1 MIRIFGW
8 RRRWKVSDSSRKDRG
23 MLVILSGFSG
33 AGKGTVVN
41 ALMQRYDNYA
51 ISVSVTTRDPRP
63 GEKEGVS
70 YFFKTEDEFRGMID
84 RGELLEYARYVD
96 HYYGTPVAYVDRKLE
111 EGKDVILEI
120 EIQGAEK
127 VRAQRPDAVM
137 IFVTPPSAEEL
148 RRRLTGRGTE
158 SQEVIDARMR
168 RAAEEAAGMQEYD
181 YILVNDDLDDC
192 VEQLHQLIQAQHM
205 ASSHQKAFIDYIR
218 SSLSGKKK

>member
-1 MIRIFGW
+1 MIRIFGQ
-8 RRRWKVSDSSRKDRG
+8 RRIWKVSDSSRNDRG

-41 ALMQRYDNYA
+41 GLLQRYDNYA
-51 ISVSVTTRDPRP
+51 LSVSATTRNPRP

-70 YFFKTEDEFRGMID
+70 YFFKTEDEFRQMID

-96 HYYGTPVAYVDRKLE
+96 HYYGTPAAYVDKKLS

-120 EIQGAEK
+120 EIQGARK
-127 VRAQRPDAVM
+127 VCAQRKDAVTV
-137 IFVTPPSAEEL
+137 FVTPPSAEEL

-158 SQEVIDARMR
+158 TQEVIDARMR
-168 RAAEEAAGMQEYD
+168 RAAEEALSMQDYD
-181 YILVNDDLDDC
+181 YILVNDDLDTC

-205 ASSHQKAFIDYIR
+205 TSSHQKAFIDKIR
-218 SSLSGKKK
+218 SEFVKQ